1 MMTLT
6 RLVRNRLTL
15 PAALLALMLTAGCN
29 VLPKPQ
35 PAPAR
40 HDFGPAPDL
49 RVSVPAAIR
58 LTGVEAPD
66 WIDSTDILYRMLA
79 KDPTRLRRYADNR
92 WAASPRQLISARLQR
107 AGLGTYPTPSAR
119 YTLTLEL
126 TDCEQVIAGPQL
138 AHVDLRLVALVK
150 RINDGAVV
158 ARRVFA
164 DHDPT
169 PATVDGAVTGLSQ
182 AVDREIGALLSWLP
196 KAVNQASSD

>member
-1 MMTLT
+1 MTMLIASLRQ
-6 RLVRNRLTL
+6 RLSLAT
-15 PAALLALMLTAGCN
+15 ALLALMLTAGCN
-29 VLPKPQ
+29 VLPTPP

-40 HDFGPAPDL
+40 HDFGPAPDM
-49 RVSVPAAIR
+49 RVPIPASIR

-92 WAASPRQLISARLQR
+92 WAASPRQLIGARLQR
-107 AGLGTYPTPSAR
+107 AGLGNYPTPTAR
-119 YTLTLEL
+119 YGLTLEL
-126 TDCEQVIAGPQL
+126 TDCEQVIAGPLL

-150 RINDGAVV
+150 RLDDGAVV

-169 PATVDGAVTGLSQ
+169 PATVTGAVNGLSQ
-182 AVDREIGALLSWLP
+182 AVDRQIAALIAWLP
-196 KAVNQASSD
+196 QAVDQAKTN